1 MAISKVAISKKDMAE
16 HSWDVDAD
24 TLELMKKTAE
34 KHEQAHA
41 QFNQR
46 INAQIPPGV
55 IPGALNTVSLS
66 AQTIPGSTLETNIAR
81 EEYLEKTQSMRVVA
95 LNEACSIAKAMIE
108 KGTVI
113 DNIQIVRL
121 AGTFAA
127 FLVDARTH

>member
-24 TLELMKKTAE
+24 TLERLKKTQAI
-34 KHEQAHA
+34 HEQAA
-41 QFNQR
+41 QVKMRGNPR
-46 INAQIPPGV
+46 IPTGV

-108 KGTVI
+108 KGATI
-113 DNIQIVRL
+113 DNTQIVQL
-121 AGTFAA
+121 AGKFTA
-127 FLVDARTH
+127 FLVDART